1 MMKRLSL
8 RDDLDP
14 EIDGGVAPDE
24 EALVAAFEAVLRELG
39 EDPKREGLLK
49 TPARVARA
57 LKYLTSGYEQDPAV
71 VLNGALFTENYNEM
85 VLVKDIDFFSMCEHH
100 MLPFFGKAHVAYVPD
115 GRIVG
120 LSKLP
125 RLVEVFSRRLQVQER
140 LTKQIA
146 ESIWELLEPR
156 GVGAGA
162 HGKLT
167 DAASGRIVRTTRPR
181 EPRRYLAQVEA
192 QGVEE
197 KPIAAADLPFE
208 YMMNTLRRVGGCS
221 RVEFESRT
229 GLPWSTVRATLELA
243 MRDGLV
249 FADGDCWRTTP
260 LGARFLNDLVGRFLP

>member
-100 MLPFFGKAHVAYVPD
+100 MLPFFGKAHVAYIPD
-115 GRIVG
+115 RKIVG
-120 LSKLP
+120 LSKMA
-125 RLVEVFSRRLQVQER
+125 RLVEMYSRRLQVQER
-140 LTKQIA
+140 LTNQIA
-146 ESIWELLEPR
+146 NMVNEQLQPL
-156 GVGAGA
+156 GVA
-162 HGKLT
+162 
-167 DAASGRIVRTTRPR
+167 VV
-181 EPRRYLAQVEA
+181 VEA
-192 QGVEE
+192 QHLCMMMRGVEKQNSRAITSSMIGVFQDRE
-197 KPIAAADLPFE
+197 ATRMEF
-208 YMMNTLRRVGGCS
+208 MNL
-221 RVEFESRT
+221 
-229 GLPWSTVRATLELA
+229 VR
-243 MRDGLV
+243 GQ
-249 FADGDCWRTTP
+249 
-260 LGARFLNDLVGRFLP
+260 N